1 MPPSVIVVP
10 QQKPVEFPLLFP
22 LFRISMASPRC
33 SWWCRL
39 VWCSIARL
47 DARNKG
53 EQSGIVVVVIVI
65 AVAFDLF
72 KGKP

>member
-1 MPPSVIVVP
+1 MPPSVVVVP
-10 QQKPVEFPLLFP
+10 LQKLVEFPLLFP

-39 VWCSIARL
+39 VWCSAVRL

-53 EQSGIVVVVIVI
+53 ERSVIAVVVIVI